1 MAYKYDVLQGLQIPS
16 KVSNKN
22 KSDCAA
28 YNLQPC
34 QVIPRDAE
42 NWNRLETFLIILLS
56 LLNFL
61 LKQII

>member
-22 KSDCAA
+22 KSNCDA
-28 YNLQPC
+28 YNHVNSSHSQ
-34 QVIPRDAE
+34 AE

-56 LLNFL
+56 WRNFL

>member
-28 YNLQPC
+28 YNHVKSFPGW
-34 QVIPRDAE
+34 
-42 NWNRLETFLIILLS
+42 NWNRPETFLKGNIIILLS